1 MKIKKLQW
9 INKPEKTRIL
19 NSHEISAHASGDH
32 VLVYTFS
39 EDEVINVLFTAEID
53 YGVCLILSPTAGVNL
68 SWKAG
73 ILTSEIDI
81 LGVKTKDFHEVEKSS
96 SYTIEK
102 RGDTIRFS
110 YGDSLVKEFTFDNI
124 AASVSIGFRFT
135 GNGDIKIHF

>member
-19 NSHEISAHASGDH
+19 NSHELSAHASGDH

-39 EDEVINVLFTAEID
+39 EDEVFKVSFITKID
-53 YGVCLILSPTAGVNL
+53 YGVCLILSPTAGLNL
-68 SWKAG
+68 SWKEG
-73 ILTSEIDI
+73 VLTTEVDI
-81 LGVKTKDFHEVEKSS
+81 LGVKTKDFHEVEQSS
-96 SYTIEK
+96 SYSIEK
-102 RGDTIRFS
+102 RGDTILFS
-110 YGDSLVKEFTFDNI
+110 YGDTLVKEFTFDNI